1 MSLVLES
8 SDHWSKAVP
17 SHYASSEL
25 NKLQASSKNP
35 SSKHASNYII
45 CPTHIIIGSQHLKA
59 NSIIYHTQNLTKR
72 PLHSLTLFTHSS
84 THSLTLH
91 SHSSLTHLLTHTHSS
106 THTLSHTHSFTHL
119 LTLTTHSLTHSYSL
133 SHSLSHSLCLS
144 PSLPLSVSLCLS
156 ISLYLQWAS
165 VRRSS
170 HTNIRSSYS
179 FYSLFL
185 HPLQFAETPV
195 TNMFIRH
202 GLPRTTILD
211 TDVKHKLPAVSVKTF
226 CMYNFVN
233 SFQYSLFLISF

>member
-35 SSKHASNYII
+35 SSKHASNYIT

-106 THTLSHTHSFTHL
+106 THTLS
-119 LTLTTHSLTHSYSL
+119 L
-133 SHSLSHSLCLS
+133 SHSLIHSSTHTHHSFTNTLILTLS
-144 PSLPLSVSLCLS
+144 LTVTLSLSLS
-156 ISLYLQWAS
+156 ISASLRLSLSLY
-165 VRRSS
+165 
-170 HTNIRSSYS
+170 I
-179 FYSLFL
+179 SLS
-185 HPLQFAETPV
+185 PV
-195 TNMFIRH
+195 S
-202 GLPRTTILD
+202 
-211 TDVKHKLPAVSVKTF
+211 KCS
-226 CMYNFVN
+226 
-233 SFQYSLFLISF
+233 

>member
-59 NSIIYHTQNLTKR
+59 NSNIYHTQNLTKR

-91 SHSSLTHLLTHTHSS
+91 SLTLTHLLTLS
-106 THTLSHTHSFTHL
+106 LSHTHSFTHL

-133 SHSLSHSLCLS
+133 SLTVTLSLS
-144 PSLPLSVSLCLS
+144 LS
-156 ISLYLQWAS
+156 ISASLRLSLSLYLQWAS

-170 HTNIRSSYS
+170 HTNIWSSYS

-226 CMYNFVN
+226 CMYIFVN